1 MLALYFIFVAIWA
14 FCAGMTLFT
23 TFKGMDSNIG
33 WLISM
38 WIAWAAIIT
47 TNCLL

>member
-1 MLALYFIFVAIWA
+1 MLTLYFIFVGIWA
-14 FCAGMTLFT
+14 VCAGMTVFT
-23 TFKGMDSNIG
+23 MLKGMDSDIG

-38 WIAWAAIIT
+38 WIAWAAIIV